1 MGEFG
6 LEILPVTLNGYA
18 EPWFSCSSNGSKN
31 ILVLLFLPFDWG
43 VIPIFFLGFN
53 LKMLKV
59 VEKL

>member
-18 EPWFSCSSNGSKN
+18 EPLLSGFSCSSNGSKN

-43 VIPIFFLGFN
+43 VIPIFS
-53 LKMLKV
+53 
-59 VEKL
+59 

>member
-43 VIPIFFLGFN
+43 VIPIFFLRF
-53 LKMLKV
+53 
-59 VEKL
+59 